1 MERLG
6 KPRRRP
12 AARRA
17 SERAAN
23 EPISPIFVEQNSMRC
38 LGCARHG
45 KKASANLQ
53 PHHAFK
59 VSTNHSSTMAIRVK
73 IDFVHESRLSEDNR
87 PRFFFRPAPA
97 TLLSRFPAQ
106 LPR

>member
-1 MERLG
+1 
-6 KPRRRP
+6 
-12 AARRA
+12 
-17 SERAAN
+17 
-23 EPISPIFVEQNSMRC
+23 MRC

-73 IDFVHESRLSEDNR
+73 IDSFTSRDCQKIIGRDFFSDQR
-87 PRFFFRPAPA
+87 PRLCCPDFRHNCHGGG
-97 TLLSRFPAQ
+97 
-106 LPR
+106 